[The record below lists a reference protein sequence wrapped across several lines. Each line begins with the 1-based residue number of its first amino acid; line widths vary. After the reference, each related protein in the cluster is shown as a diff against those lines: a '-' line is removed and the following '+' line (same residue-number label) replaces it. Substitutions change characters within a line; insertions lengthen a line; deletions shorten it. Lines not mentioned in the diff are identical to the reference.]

1 MTSLR
6 LIVLAATGQDVRQ
19 CWCCGLCSAA
29 IGAGE
34 AGSLEQWVQ
43 WLIADDERALT
54 HLPQYNEPALREAQR
69 LCANRLDFLKAL
81 AALQAEAKRRGLKE
95 SALIPRG

>member
-19 CWCCGLCSAA
+19 CCCCGLCAAA
-29 IGAGE
+29 IGDDE

-54 HLPQYNEPALREAQR
+54 KLPRYDESMLREAQQV
-69 LCANRLDFLKAL
+69 CTNRLDF
-81 AALQAEAKRRGLKE
+81 
-95 SALIPRG
+95 